1 MILKGNERGNGKQLA
16 LHLLNEHDNEHVEV
30 HEVRGFVSEDVT
42 GAFKESYAISKGTKC
57 RNHLFSLSLNPPENE
72 NVSIEMFEAAINKAE
87 EQVGLVGQP
96 RAIVFHEKHGRRH
109 AHCVWSRIDADTMTA
124 RNLSHYKNKL
134 QSVSREMYLEHDWKM
149 PPGLSK
155 SRQSDPRNFSLEEW
169 QQCKRMGKNAR
180 DLKTMMQDCWAIS
193 DSAAGFQNAL
203 KERGLVLAKGDRR
216 GHVAVTHEGEVLSI
230 SRYVGKRAKEVRERL
245 GDAENLPGVDDAKN
259 QIAKD
264 MRTTF
269 QRHAAEIKTQKMRDR
284 QITEQQRAKMI
295 TAHQAE
301 RRKLQAA
308 QHARWNSETLQRSA
322 RLNKGIK
329 GVWQRVTGQHKRIQQ
344 QNTQEAFAALKR
356 DREQR
361 ETLIFAQSKDRREIE
376 ARIKATKERHVKT
389 LQAFRDDQRRYRQ
402 LQRNP
407 KTTLQKSF
415 EASKAKS
422 KPSGKS
428 KPPSQP
434 SRPEPPRATPQR
446 LSPQERLQNLKT
458 REIAPR
464 PQAHKP
470 PERER

>member
-1 MILKGNERGNGKQLA
+1 MILIGNERGNGKQLA
-16 LHLLNEHDNEHVEV
+16 LHLLNDHDNEHVEV

-42 GAFKESYAISKGTKC
+42 GAFKESFAISKGTKC

-72 NVSIEMFEAAINKAE
+72 NVSIEMFETAINKAE
-87 EQVGLVGQP
+87 EQVGLAGQP
-96 RAIVFHEKHGRRH
+96 RAVVFHEKHGRRH

-134 QSVSREMYLEHDWKM
+134 QSVSRELYLEHEWKM

-155 SRQSDPRNFSLEEW
+155 NGQSDPRNFSLQEW
-169 QQCKRMGKNAR
+169 QQCKRMGKDAR
-180 DLKTMMQDCWAIS
+180 NTKTMMQDCWAIS

-230 SRYVGKRAKEVRERL
+230 SRYVGKKAKEIRERL
-245 GDAENLPGVDDAKN
+245 GDPESLPGVEDAKV

-264 MRTTF
+264 MRTTL
-269 QRHAAEIKTQKMRDR
+269 QRHTAEIKTQKMRDE

-301 RRKLQAA
+301 RRKIQAG
-308 QHARWNSETLQRSA
+308 QKTRWNAETQQRSA

-344 QNTQEAFAALKR
+344 QNTQEALAALKR

-361 ETLIFAQSKDRREIE
+361 ETLIFAQLKDRREIE
-376 ARIKATKERHVKT
+376 ARIKAVKERHVKT
-389 LQAFRDDQRRYRQ
+389 LQTLRDDQRRYRQ

-407 KTTLQKSF
+407 KTALQKSF

-422 KPSGKS
+422 TPSRKPKL
-428 KPPSQP
+428 PNQH
-434 SRPEPPRATPQR
+434 SRPEPPRATQQQP
-446 LSPQERLQNLKT
+446 SPQERLQNLKT
-458 REIAPR
+458 REITPR
-464 PQAHKP
+464 PQTHKP